1 MKKKSVQYR
10 TSKHMPIQQTTPAE
24 SPQSFDYDDMLT
36 ELEAII
42 ADAEQRLAQED
53 EAA

>member
-10 TSKHMPIQQTTPAE
+10 TSKHIPTQQSTPAE

-36 ELEAII
+36 ELEAIVS
-42 ADAEQRLAQED
+42 DAEQRLAQED

>member
-1 MKKKSVQYR
+1 VKKEC
-10 TSKHMPIQQTTPAE
+10 SKQNVKTHFHRANYPAE
-24 SPQSFDYDDMLT
+24 SPQSFDYDDMLS
-36 ELEAII
+36 ELEAIV

>member
-1 MKKKSVQYR
+1 MKKKSVHYR
-10 TSKHMPIQQTTPAE
+10 TSTHMPTQQTSPAE
-24 SPQSFDYDDMLT
+24 SPQSFDYDDMLS
-36 ELEAII
+36 ELEAIV

>member
-10 TSKHMPIQQTTPAE
+10 TSKHIPTQQSTPAE

-36 ELEAII
+36 ELEAIV